1 MRDLRLIPLLI
12 SLIGLL
18 CMPSTTRGQHPV
30 STFEKSLY
38 EVTRLKSAIR
48 IDADWNKPEW
58 KKASV
63 LVIDK
68 YMGKLP
74 AFKPGAEAKMMY
86 DDENIYVI
94 FRVRDQY
101 VRSLVQE
108 YNGNVSADACVEFFF
123 APDTALPAEYFNL
136 EVNAGGT
143 PLIFYVTKP
152 WTGFNKLSNED
163 IKLIEIAHSLPA
175 KIDPEI
181 TAPITWT
188 LEYRVPLSM
197 LKKYSNVT
205 TPAPGIMWKANFYK
219 TASAGSNPHW
229 ITWSPVNKLQPDFH
243 LPQFFG
249 TLKFK

>member
-1 MRDLRLIPLLI
+1 MSDLRLVPLLI
-12 SLIGLL
+12 LLTGFFSL
-18 CMPSTTRGQHPV
+18 PSTTNGQLSVPNV
-30 STFEKSLY
+30 EQSVY
-38 EVTRLKSAIR
+38 EVARLEKR
-48 IDADWNKPEW
+48 MPIDGDWDKPQW
-58 KKASV
+58 KKTSV

-68 YMGKLP
+68 FMGTVP
-74 AFKPGAEAKMMY
+74 AFKPGVEAKMMY

-94 FRVRDQY
+94 FRVKDKF

-123 APDTALPAEYFNL
+123 APDAALPAEYFNL

-152 WTGFNKLSNED
+152 WTGFNKLNTED
-163 IKLIEIAHSLPA
+163 IKRIEIAHSLPA

-181 TAPITWT
+181 KTPITWT

-205 TPAPGIMWKANFYK
+205 WPAPGITWKTNFYK
-219 TASAGSNPHW
+219 TASEGSNPHW
-229 ITWSPVNKLQPDFH
+229 ITWSFVNKPQPDFH

-249 TLKFK
+249 TIKFK